1 MLMVVALIIAN
12 SPALAES
19 FETEDDPYMA
29 KAEEKFSLRELAT
42 LLTSKRV
49 TGSPSTSLLSP

>member
-1 MLMVVALIIAN
+1 MLMVVALMIAN
-12 SPALAES
+12 SPALARS
-19 FETEDDPYMA
+19 FQTEGDTDMA
-29 KAEEKFSLRELAT
+29 ASEEKFSLRELAT